1 MRIPMTWMKHVWL
14 GQGIYYLISGIW
26 PLVSIRTFE
35 LVTGPKFDV
44 WLVHT
49 VGLFL
54 IVIGVTLLSA
64 GKNRRVTFE
73 IFLVG
78 LGSAVALGAIDVV
91 YALKG
96 RISPIYLLDAL
107 VEIAFAGLWI
117 IRRR

>member
-1 MRIPMTWMKHVWL
+1 MKNVWL
-14 GQGIYYLISGIW
+14 AQGIYYFISGIW
-26 PLVSIRTFE
+26 PLISIRSFE
-35 LVTGPKFDV
+35 LVTGPKVDI
-44 WLVHT
+44 WLVRT

-54 IVIGVTLLSA
+54 VVIGVTLLSA

-73 IFLVG
+73 IFLLG
-78 LGSAVALGAIDVV
+78 LGSAVALGAIDIV

-96 RISPIYLLDAL
+96 RISPIYLLDAV